1 MNRHAHETI
10 EVEPISTE
18 SDHPP
23 VAAEANWDDLVAGHA
38 NDHVP
43 VQAAEPTRERKQVRS
58 TTGRE
63 TSLTQYFRE
72 MANKETTSP
81 EQEVRMAQAIEECRV
96 ALWRHLLSL
105 PAAVAPMTEFL
116 SARNEFENLRFSNL
130 RRQATRARR
139 LNNKKNMVALVRTAG
154 QVARELVLFDMEE
167 QALRPL
173 TADVIALSKGDAPRF
188 MSNSEGLKANNTSFL
203 SYAKQ
208 TEVLVTKLRRV
219 KNRFVEANLRLVVSI
234 AKRFNHGRLPLSDL
248 IQEGNFGLMKSVDR
262 FDYRRGFRFSTYAS
276 WWIRHSIS
284 RAMAD
289 KGRAVRLPVH
299 MIDTHQKLSRTTRVL
314 NAQLG
319 RQPTQQE
326 LSEKAGVP
334 LSKLKKMSQYLLDSG
349 YSLDRP
355 MGDDDGRRF
364 IDILVDPQE
373 KPFGPDELINEA
385 MLEETKR
392 VLRILRPMEADILSR
407 RFGLNGENEATLK
420 QIGTTYNLSRERI
433 RQLQEQALTKLRKAL
448 KRKGLL

>member
-1 MNRHAHETI
+1 MNRHAHKTI
-10 EVEPISTE
+10 EVDPIAT
-18 SDHPP
+18 DHAP
-23 VAAEANWDDLVAGHA
+23 VASDADWGNLVAGHA
-38 NDHVP
+38 NDHAP
-43 VQAAEPTRERKQVRS
+43 VQATEPTAGVKPFRS
-58 TTGRE
+58 STGRE

-81 EQEVRMAQAIEECRV
+81 EQEIRMAQAIEECRV
-96 ALWRHLLSL
+96 ALWRHMLSL
-105 PAAVAPMTEFL
+105 PAPVAPMTKFL
-116 SARNEFENLRFSNL
+116 SDQKAFEDISFTNL
-130 RRQATRARR
+130 RRQATRAERMH
-139 LNNKKNMVALVRTAG
+139 NKKNLAALDQTAE
-154 QVARELVLFDMEE
+154 QIARAIVLLDMEE
-167 QALRPL
+167 HALRPL
-173 TADVIALSKGDAPRF
+173 SDDILALSKGNAPRTLIH
-188 MSNSEGLKANNTSFL
+188 SEGLTSHPTFQ

-208 TEVLVTKLRRV
+208 TETLLARLRRT

-284 RAMAD
+284 RALAD

-299 MIDTHQKLSRTTRVL
+299 MIDTHQKLARTTRVL
-314 NAQLG
+314 KAQLG

-334 LSKLKKMSQYLLDSG
+334 LSKLRKMSQYLLDSG

-373 KPFGPDELINEA
+373 RPSGPDELINEA
-385 MLEETKR
+385 MLEEAQR

-407 RFGLNGENEATLK
+407 RFGLNGEDEATLK